1 MKSSLVS
8 KSLTSKNLFMLTP
21 YHILPPTSKVWIYQA
36 NRSFTQEEVWEISD
50 ILENFVDQWKSH
62 QREVAGYGSLY
73 HRRFVVLMADENT
86 CDVSGCS
93 IDSSVKL
100 IRELEQAYDLNFFDR
115 MKVCYKI
122 TDALI
127 GSFPFPKLNEMLEN
141 GKINDETIVFNNLV
155 STKTEFETN
164 WEIPLKD
171 SPFAKFIKT
180 V

>member
-1 MKSSLVS
+1 
-8 KSLTSKNLFMLTP
+8 MLTP
-21 YHILPPTSKVWIYQA
+21 YHILPDNTRVWIYQA

-50 ILENFVDQWKSH
+50 ILENFVDRWQSH
-62 QREVAGYGSLY
+62 QRDVAGYGSLY
-73 HRRFVVLMADENT
+73 YRRFVVLMADEHK

-122 TDALI
+122 TNDLI
-127 GSFPFPKLNEMLEN
+127 GSFPFDKLNEMLES
-141 GKINDETIVFNNLV
+141 GKLKDDSIVFNNLV
-155 STKTEFETN
+155 ATKKDFETN
-164 WEIPLKD
+164 WEKPFKE
-171 SPFAKFIKT
+171 SPFARFA

>member
-1 MKSSLVS
+1 
-8 KSLTSKNLFMLTP
+8 MLTP
-21 YHILPPTSKVWIYQA
+21 YHILPSTAKVWIYQA

-62 QREVAGYGSLY
+62 SRDVAGYGSLY
-73 HRRFVVLMADENT
+73 HRRFVVLMADENS

-127 GSFPFPKLNEMLEN
+127 GSFPFTQLNEMLEK
-141 GKINDETIVFNNLV
+141 GKLKEDTIVFNNLV
-155 STKTEFETN
+155 TTKQEFETN

-171 SPFAKFIKT
+171 SPFAKFIT
-180 V
+180 A